1 MTNLRERF
9 FALRASV
16 PSETVEITGV
26 GQVEVRGLTAA
37 GRDEWET
44 RLFNGRAKNLR
55 NVRASL
61 VSLCVYDNGD
71 RVFNPNDIEAM
82 GELPASVIDRLY
94 DIATRLSGSGVSDQE
109 SAQGN

>member
-1 MTNLRERF
+1 MSNLRDKF
-9 FALRASV
+9 FALRATV

-55 NVRASL
+55 NVRSSL
-61 VSLCVYDNGD
+61 VSLCVYENGE

-82 GELPASVIDRLY
+82 GELPAAVIDRLY
-94 DIATRLSGSGVSDQE
+94 DIATRLSGIGVSDQE
-109 SAQGN
+109 RAEGN